1 MNGSLEVRRGNKVF
15 SIIAAISFLFLV
27 TYLLCNMISMIF
39 DIGHIDHMDLKY
51 FVYVFISSFLAMTAN
66 ILFAV
71 VCLVRRKNVFAI
83 VVTAFPLAS
92 WILRMLLSFAMFGD
106 GFALNIISVG
116 YLLSLF
122 SFIALAILCC
132 IPKIADKC
140 RWTRFIGAV
149 PGVLYF
155 LYLIIEIMMYRYS
168 SFDMIFNILIV
179 IPAHVLFGLWL
190 ASSEKKQK
198 VAVAQQYGYAPAMQY
213 GAPVQGYYPQYTDSN
228 YVNAPEYQ
236 NAPEYRSAPQY
247 SAEQYNGYNQ
257 GQN

>member
-27 TYLLCNMISMIF
+27 TYSLCNMISMIF
-39 DIGHIDHMDLKY
+39 NIGHMGLQY
-51 FVYVFISSFLAMTAN
+51 FMYVFTSYFLVMTAN
-66 ILFAV
+66 ILLAV

-83 VVTAFPLAS
+83 VATAFPLAS

-106 GFALNIISVG
+106 GFALNIISVV

-168 SFDMIFNILIV
+168 SFDMIFNILMV

-190 ASSEKKQK
+190 ASSEKTPK
-198 VAVAQQYGYAPAMQY
+198 VAMEQQYGYVPPMQY